1 MRRTLAV
8 ACMAA
13 LIVGIG
19 GSLANAKLISEA
31 GARAR
36 PGAPGKPLA
45 QQTGILAAPSP
56 LPVPSPIGGG
66 LYVLTAEQVAG
77 YARGAGFPESAIS
90 IMVGYAARESGFNA
104 HAINLSSGACG
115 LWQLYPC
122 PGLQAL
128 NPATNAALAYAKYE
142 ASGFAPWGG

>member
-8 ACMAA
+8 ACIAA
-13 LIVGIG
+13 LIVSTG
-19 GSLANAKLISEA
+19 GSLANAKLIAEG
-31 GARAR
+31 GARGR
-36 PGAPGKPLA
+36 PEIPGKPLA

-66 LYVLTAEQVAG
+66 LNILTAEQVAD
-77 YARGAGFPESAIS
+77 YARGAGFPESVIPT
-90 IMVGYAARESGFNA
+90 MVGIAARESGFNA

-128 NPATNAALAYAKYE
+128 DPATNAALAYAKWE
-142 ASGFAPWGG
+142 ASGLAPWGG